1 MILPIT
7 IAPWEVIITP
17 AAVSDEVMATAQKI
31 YDELTARGVE
41 VLLDD
46 RDLRAG
52 VKFKDAD
59 LLGIP
64 VRVTIGPKTLAEG
77 KVELNLRRDKDKQLI
92 DLAGAVEHTAN
103 LVQQLKDEINSKVQ
117 GA

>member
-7 IAPWEVIITP
+7 IAPWEVIITT
-17 AAVSDEVMATAQKI
+17 AAVSDDVTGAAEKI
-31 YDELTARGVE
+31 YNQLQAKGIE
-41 VLLDD
+41 VLYDD

-64 VRVTIGPKTLAEG
+64 IRITIGPKTLAEG
-77 KVELNLRRDKDKQLI
+77 KAELQLRREKDKQLI
-92 DLAGAVEHTAN
+92 DLATATDTTVG
-103 LVQQLKDEINSKVQ
+103 LVKQLKDEINNKL
-117 GA
+117 